1 MKKLL
6 SIVAIGALLS
16 TGAIAENQITVSGK
30 VLPSAVVGFSA
41 VNGQTLGTDK
51 FIDATIDLGAHE
63 VDVFNTDA
71 ATSKDIFVKTNV
83 ATGHA
88 VTMAITSNN
97 GDTLKDTATG
107 STATIPVTYKVGN
120 TALATDG
127 TNPVT
132 LANAANAGSQA
143 ITDKFTIATNAAD
156 DQLAGTY
163 GAILTVTIVAN

>member
-6 SIVAIGALLS
+6 SIAAVAALLS
-16 TGAIAENQITVSGK
+16 IGAIADNTIDVSGE
-30 VLPSAVVGFSA
+30 VLPSAVVGFADVS
-41 VNGQTLGTDK
+41 GETLGTDK
-51 FIDATIDLGAHE
+51 FIDATINLGSHE
-63 VDVFNTDA
+63 VDAFNTDA
-71 ATSKDIFVKTNV
+71 ATSKDIFVKTNI
-83 ATGHA
+83 ATGNT

-97 GDTLKDTATG
+97 GDTLKDEVSG
-107 STATIPVTYKVGN
+107 ATIPVTYTVGN

-163 GAILTVTIVAN
+163 GATLTVEIIAN